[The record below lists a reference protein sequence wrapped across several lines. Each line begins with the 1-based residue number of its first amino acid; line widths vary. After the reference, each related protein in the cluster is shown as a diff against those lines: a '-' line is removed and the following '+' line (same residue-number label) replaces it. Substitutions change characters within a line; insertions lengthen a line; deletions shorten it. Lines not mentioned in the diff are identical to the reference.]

1 MQDLDK
7 QLEGMKQNVTGLQVW
22 DTDTTTYYKAS
33 GDDPYDYADGE
44 HKADSF
50 FNADGDAADLQKKLA
65 DAINQRVPLQNAL
78 TSAQENYDE
87 ANARYCANDCGKRNN
102 APCHSKCYSKEGD
115 KRYWSDALPIRRQ
128 NIADNEANI
137 VKYGD
142 LLTTRINLDIADRNA
157 AAKIALDK
165 STADA
170 NIKAQQVKDQTRK
183 ELAKQGLTPEAIEL
197 KLTAEAKSKGRN
209 KAFLIG
215 GSIALIVVFGFM
227 FLRRNNG

>member
-1 MQDLDK
+1 MEDLDK
-7 QLEGMKQNVTGLQVW
+7 QLQGMKKNVTGLQVW
-22 DTDTTTYYKAS
+22 DTDTTSYYKAS
-33 GDDPYDYADGE
+33 GNDPYDYACGE

-50 FNADGDAADLQKKLA
+50 FNADGDAADLQKKLG
-65 DAINQRVPLQNAL
+65 DAIAQRVPLQNAL

-87 ANARYCANDCGKRNN
+87 ANARNCANRCGKGSNP
-102 APCHSKCYSKEGD
+102 PCDSKCYSKEADKKAWGD
-115 KRYWSDALPIRRQ
+115 AIPRRQ
-128 NIADNEANI
+128 KDITDNEANI

-142 LLTTRINLDIADRNA
+142 LLATRINLDIADRNA

-170 NIKAQQVKDQTRK
+170 NIKAQQVKDETRK

-197 KLTAEAKSKGRN
+197 KLAAEAKSKGRN

-227 FLRRNNG
+227 FLRRKNG

>member
-1 MQDLDK
+1 M
-7 QLEGMKQNVTGLQVW
+7 
-22 DTDTTTYYKAS
+22 
-33 GDDPYDYADGE
+33 
-44 HKADSF
+44 
-50 FNADGDAADLQKKLA
+50 QKKLA

-87 ANARYCANDCGKRNN
+87 ANARNCANRCGKGNN
-102 APCHSKCYSKEGD
+102 APCHSKCYSKEED

-137 VKYGD
+137 VRIGD
-142 LLTTRINLDIADRNA
+142 LLTTRLNLDIADRNA

>member
-50 FNADGDAADLQKKLA
+50 FNADGDAADLQKKLG
-65 DAINQRVPLQNAL
+65 DAIAKRVPLQDAL
-78 TSAQENYDE
+78 AQAQINYDE
-87 ANARYCANDCGKRNN
+87 ANARYCAKDCGKRKND
-102 APCHSKCYSKEGD
+102 PCHGACWSKERD
-115 KRYWSDALPIRRQ
+115 KRTWSDALPQRRQ
-128 NIADNEANI
+128 NIVDNEANI
-137 VKYGD
+137 VKYTE
-142 LLTTRINLDIADRNA
+142 LLGARINLDIADKAA
-157 AAKIALDK
+157 AAKIVLEKAA
-165 STADA
+165 SDA
-170 NIKAQQVKDQTRK
+170 KIKAQQVKDETRK

-197 KLTAEAKSKGRN
+197 KLTAEAKSKGKN

-215 GSIALIVVFGFM
+215 GSLALIVVFGFM

>member
-1 MQDLDK
+1 MEDLDK
-7 QLEGMKQNVTGLQVW
+7 QLQGMKKNVTGTQVW
-22 DTDTTTYYKAS
+22 NESTTSYYQAN

-87 ANARYCANDCGKRNN
+87 ANARNCPS
-102 APCHSKCYSKEGD
+102 PCKGQCHPKCDTKSAD
-115 KRYWSDALPIRRQ
+115 KRYWSDALPVKRQ
-128 NIADNEANI
+128 NIVDNEANI

-142 LLTTRINLDIADRNA
+142 LLTTRLNLDIADRNA

-227 FLRRNNG
+227 FLRRRNG